1 MNLLL
6 RKAAEFLEVSSK
18 IANPDLWQKVS
29 SLTTEA
35 LQVGVLNLGL
45 QKKVADLEARL
56 QDAEMKLHFSGDS
69 LLDVAAAKHCLEELQ
84 HTAAEFKET
93 EAAALAEAIANG
105 LYWMC
110 GAELEPFD
118 SERLTKAKASRAVAS
133 G

>member
-1 MNLLL
+1 M
-6 RKAAEFLEVSSK
+6 
-18 IANPDLWQKVS
+18 S

-35 LQVGVLNLGL
+35 LQVGVLNLEL

-56 QDAEMKLHFSGDS
+56 QEAEMKLRFSGDS
-69 LLDVAAAKHCLEELQ
+69 LLDVAAVKRCLEELQ

-93 EAAALAEAIANG
+93 EAAALAEAIANN

-110 GAELEPFD
+110 GAQLESVV
-118 SERLTKAKASRAVAS
+118 SEHFTKASRAVAS